1 MPTLSAVNETLM
13 KNNDTLDNV
22 SKTLSDMLAEEV
34 KRRKEESRGRKD
46 AEEAAREAARR
57 GKTTKVST
65 GGRQP
70 TTTAGEFGQGLFGDK
85 LYAMATGAIAGLF
98 SGIGGVSLAKLA
110 GRGVKFGAA
119 GLALTSLAQEAV
131 DRLFDNVDPAKLEE
145 LGIQDPEEF
154 KKKAT
159 TAISTGFALKF
170 LGAKGPA
177 AIAGGIG
184 AAFGGDIANVLS
196 GWLGD
201 NIINKPNPLK
211 SLFGIGPDT
220 IGESLDN
227 ENVQIALGASVA
239 IIASKLLKFVG
250 LGLGR
255 MLVVG
260 GVAGAIALFKKLGMT
275 SVSDVLEKAR
285 NAGAKTATDR
295 GFDPKNTDG
304 PKVKPPVA
312 PKITMPTSPTA
323 PLMPNVDPALKGK
336 PIALSDAVK
345 NVLKEVQA
353 GSRVVPGLQMVGEGA
368 NARPQIIDEKTKRL
382 RFASNKE
389 VTKLINEAADESSRL
404 AKALGSVS
412 TTAKLAA
419 NTAGKALVPVAFALD
434 TYTGITDQE
443 MKDAGVN
450 VIARVNG
457 AIAESTLGFFDLM
470 ANVTGDA
477 VDYFTGRDDFG
488 RADMA
493 GALRAKRLENA
504 KHFQEMQDLSSPVAT
519 TVVQID
525 ASTNSSD
532 TTSVSNRHAGSDGSY
547 GMSAID
553 KRTLKQQM
561 IKSQGFY

>member
-1 MPTLSAVNETLM
+1 MPTLAAVNETLI

-85 LYAMATGAIAGLF
+85 LYGMATGALAGLF
-98 SGIGGVSLAKLA
+98 GGIGGASLARLA
-110 GRGVKFGAA
+110 GRGVRFGAA

-145 LGIQDPEEF
+145 LGIQDQEAF
-154 KKKAT
+154 KEKAT

-227 ENVQIALGASVA
+227 ENVQMALGASVA

-275 SVSDVLEKAR
+275 SVADVLEKAR
-285 NAGAKTATDR
+285 NAGAAPKTDR

-304 PKVKPPVA
+304 PTVKPPASPKPMIDA
-312 PKITMPTSPTA
+312 PVLPDPTTPR
-323 PLMPNVDPALKGK
+323 GK
-336 PIALSDAVK
+336 PMALSDAVK
-345 NVLKEVQA
+345 NALKEVQA
-353 GSRVVPGLQMVGEGA
+353 GSRVVPGLQMVGEGV

-419 NTAGKALVPVAFALD
+419 STAGKALVPVAFGLD

-443 MKDAGVN
+443 MKDAGEN

-493 GALRAKRLENA
+493 GALRARRLENA
-504 KHFQEMQDLSSPVAT
+504 KLFQEMQDLSLPAAPT
-519 TVVQID
+519 IVQID
-525 ASTNSSD
+525 ASTNSGD
-532 TTSVSNRHAGSDGSY
+532 TTAVSNRHAGSDGSY

>member
-275 SVSDVLEKAR
+275 SVADVLEKAR
-285 NAGAKTATDR
+285 NAGAAPKTDR

-304 PKVKPPVA
+304 PKVKPPASPKPMIDA
-312 PKITMPTSPTA
+312 PVLPDSTTPR
-323 PLMPNVDPALKGK
+323 GK
-336 PIALSDAVK
+336 PMVLSDAVK
-345 NVLKEVQA
+345 NALKEVQA

>member
-1 MPTLSAVNETLM
+1 MPTLAAVNETLM

-110 GRGVKFGAA
+110 GRGLKFGAA

-159 TAISTGFALKF
+159 TAISAGFGLKF

-227 ENVQIALGASVA
+227 ENVQMALGASVA

-275 SVSDVLEKAR
+275 ITLLSYVIRTLTLKISFVLPEAL
-285 NAGAKTATDR
+285 
-295 GFDPKNTDG
+295 
-304 PKVKPPVA
+304 VLW
-312 PKITMPTSPTA
+312 ITMRQH
-323 PLMPNVDPALKGK
+323 L
-336 PIALSDAVK
+336 
-345 NVLKEVQA
+345 
-353 GSRVVPGLQMVGEGA
+353 
-368 NARPQIIDEKTKRL
+368 
-382 RFASNKE
+382 
-389 VTKLINEAADESSRL
+389 
-404 AKALGSVS
+404 
-412 TTAKLAA
+412 
-419 NTAGKALVPVAFALD
+419 
-434 TYTGITDQE
+434 
-443 MKDAGVN
+443 
-450 VIARVNG
+450 
-457 AIAESTLGFFDLM
+457 
-470 ANVTGDA
+470 
-477 VDYFTGRDDFG
+477 FTGWRVI
-488 RADMA
+488 
-493 GALRAKRLENA
+493 
-504 KHFQEMQDLSSPVAT
+504 P
-519 TVVQID
+519 I
-525 ASTNSSD
+525 
-532 TTSVSNRHAGSDGSY
+532 
-547 GMSAID
+547 
-553 KRTLKQQM
+553 
-561 IKSQGFY
+561 